1 MFAQKPDLKLVCA
14 KRLTD
19 NKVIGTVIAEYGST
33 LSQHSGFAND
43 HLAARGRAGARQAGG
58 QGPRPTC
65 GCSRSRSCLT
75 IRDGVASFCGK
86 PEDRLSSI
94 PQSSPERI
102 ARCLYV
108 TLCTFPRTSR
118 IAFLARLRARQRPA
132 FEFAFRLEPIVQFA
146 ARLFAAFKIDFVCAK
161 FDFLLTRR
169 VPRQS
174 ILRPRRRGGGCLGP
188 YTFVPLCFR

>member
-1 MFAQKPDLKLVCA
+1 MEGR
-14 KRLTD
+14 RL
-19 NKVIGTVIAEYGST
+19 N
-33 LSQHSGFAND
+33 
-43 HLAARGRAGARQAGG
+43 
-58 QGPRPTC
+58 
-65 GCSRSRSCLT
+65 RSL
-75 IRDGVASFCGK
+75 
-86 PEDRLSSI
+86 
-94 PQSSPERI
+94 
-102 ARCLYV
+102 
-108 TLCTFPRTSR
+108 LCTFPRTSR

-174 ILRPRRRGGGCLGP
+174 ILRPPRRGGGCLGP